1 MMPSRWSHLAR
12 HGLLGSTLLT
22 IAAARPAAAE
32 SCDNETASTIGVV
45 LGIDFAPNARLMGGI
60 EGRRCVGDQSEVF
73 VRFELGHGTRMIVG
87 GRVRP
92 FESMSDESDKEK
104 LGLEAGIAMESSGK
118 LGAHLAA
125 TYGYHFAYLAA
136 QGLFP
141 LSGRERPARASML
154 FGVSPSALGG
164 TTTVSEGRPLIHDG
178 KLVRPAIAMM
188 PFARS
193 AEDRAVRDH
202 FASSAQLELSSV
214 WTFLR
219 LAAELAAVGAPDE
232 LIALALDA
240 ADDEVRHAGMCAR
253 AAGGVELTPLAITA
267 AQPRFTSRS
276 KAALSTLAIEA
287 WFEGCLNETAAA
299 EEARLA
305 AGEAEGIVGRMLETI
320 ARDEQRHAEL
330 SWAVLAWVYDVA
342 PGVARAALIDA
353 PGLPRVAH
361 ATQDPAL
368 ARRGVASPKISR
380 RRSEPPCF
388 TTRRLRFTG
397 CNRICAKIIG
407 LPFQCT
413 GKRKGGPIYYHCT
426 NIGITT

>member
-1 MMPSRWSHLAR
+1 MLPSRWSHLAR

-32 SCDNETASTIGVV
+32 SCDSEAASTLGFVIGM
-45 LGIDFAPNARLMGGI
+45 DFTPNAKLIGGI

-73 VRFELGHGTRMIVG
+73 MRLELGRGARLIVG
-87 GRVRP
+87 GRARP

-104 LGLEAGIAMESSGK
+104 LGLEAGLAMESSGK

-141 LSGRERPARASML
+141 LSGRERPTRASML
-154 FGVSPSALGG
+154 FGLAPSALGSVS
-164 TTTVSEGRPLIHDG
+164 TVSEGRPLIHEG
-178 KLVRPAIAMM
+178 QLVRPAIAML
-188 PFARS
+188 PVAHS
-193 AEDRAVRDH
+193 SEDRAVRNH

-232 LIALALDA
+232 LIARALDA

-253 AAGGVELTPLAITA
+253 AAGGVELTPLAISA
-267 AQPRFTSRS
+267 AQPRFLSRS
-276 KAALSTLAIEA
+276 KAALSTLVVEA

-305 AGEAEGIVGRMLETI
+305 ADEAEGSVGRMLAAI

-342 PGVARAALIDA
+342 PGLARAALIDA
-353 PGLPRVAH
+353 PNLPAVAL
-361 ATQDPAL
+361 AAQDPAL

-380 RRSEPPCF
+380 AARAHAEDEARV
-388 TTRRLRFTG
+388 
-397 CNRICAKIIG
+397 RIRA
-407 LPFQCT
+407 LAA
-413 GKRKGGPIYYHCT
+413 
-426 NIGITT
+426 

>member
-1 MMPSRWSHLAR
+1 MRSRANGLRVQDRVATPLQSCEAMMPSRWSHLAR

-32 SCDNETASTIGVV
+32 PCDRETESTIGFVF
-45 LGIDFAPNARLMGGI
+45 GMDFAPNARLMGGI
-60 EGRRCVGDQSEVF
+60 EGRRCVGDQSELF
-73 VRFELGHGTRMIVG
+73 VRLELGRGARLIAG

-104 LGLEAGIAMESSGK
+104 LGLEAGFAIESDGK

-141 LSGRERPARASML
+141 LSGRERPTRASML
-154 FGVSPSALGG
+154 FGFSPSALG
-164 TTTVSEGRPLIHDG
+164 TTTSVEGRPLIHDG
-178 KLVRPAIAMM
+178 QLVRPAIAML
-188 PFARS
+188 PFAHS

-202 FASSAQLELSSV
+202 FTSSAQLELSSV

-219 LAAELAAVGAPDE
+219 LAAELAAVGAPAR

-253 AAGGVELTPLAITA
+253 AAGGVDLQPLPLAA
-267 AQPRFTSRS
+267 ARPRFLSRS
-276 KAALSTLAIEA
+276 KHALETLVIEA

-320 ARDEQRHAEL
+320 ARDEHRHAEL
-330 SWAVLAWVYDVA
+330 SWAVLAWVYGVA
-342 PGVARAALIDA
+342 PGIARAALKDA
-353 PGLPRVAH
+353 PVLPQVAQ
-361 ATQDPAL
+361 TLQDPAL

-380 RRSEPPCF
+380 AARAHAESEARS
-388 TTRRLRFTG
+388 
-397 CNRICAKIIG
+397 RIRTLAA
-407 LPFQCT
+407 
-413 GKRKGGPIYYHCT
+413 
-426 NIGITT
+426 

>member
-1 MMPSRWSHLAR
+1 MLPSRWSHLAR

-32 SCDNETASTIGVV
+32 SCDSEAASTLGFVIGM
-45 LGIDFAPNARLMGGI
+45 DFTPNAKLIGGI

-73 VRFELGHGTRMIVG
+73 MRLELGRGARLIVG
-87 GRVRP
+87 GRARP

-104 LGLEAGIAMESSGK
+104 LGLEAGLAMESSGK

-141 LSGRERPARASML
+141 LSGRERPTRASML
-154 FGVSPSALGG
+154 FGLAPSALGSVS
-164 TTTVSEGRPLIHDG
+164 TVSEGRPLIHEG
-178 KLVRPAIAMM
+178 QLVRPAIAML
-188 PFARS
+188 PVAHS
-193 AEDRAVRDH
+193 SEDRAVRNH

-232 LIALALDA
+232 LIARALDA

-253 AAGGVELTPLAITA
+253 AAGGVELTPLAISA
-267 AQPRFTSRS
+267 AQPRFLSRS
-276 KAALSTLAIEA
+276 KAALSTLVVEA

-305 AGEAEGIVGRMLETI
+305 ADEAEGIVGRMLAAI

-342 PGVARAALIDA
+342 PGLARAALIDA
-353 PGLPRVAH
+353 PNLPAVAL
-361 ATQDPAL
+361 AAQDPAL

-380 RRSEPPCF
+380 AARAHAEDEARV
-388 TTRRLRFTG
+388 
-397 CNRICAKIIG
+397 RIRA
-407 LPFQCT
+407 LAA
-413 GKRKGGPIYYHCT
+413 
-426 NIGITT
+426 